1 MIQFS
6 KAYVLTAIIFFAL
19 DYVWLTRIA
28 NDFYRRQIG
37 TLLLD
42 QPKLGAAGLF
52 YVFYVAGIVFF
63 AVLPALRDQSWTAAL
78 FAGALFGALAYGTY
92 DMTNYATLK
101 NWPLA
106 VVFADIA
113 WGTTLTGISA
123 LAGYALSRAI
133 GG

>member
-1 MIQFS
+1 MMQFA
-6 KAYVLTAIIFFAL
+6 KAYVFTAIVFFAL

-28 NDFYRRQIG
+28 NDFYRRQLG
-37 TLLLD
+37 TLLLE

-52 YVFYVAGIVFF
+52 YVFYVVGIVFF
-63 AVLPALRDQSWTAAL
+63 AVLPALRDQSWMAAL

-106 VVFADIA
+106 VVFADIV
-113 WGTTLTGISA
+113 WGIVLTGLSA
-123 LAGYALSRAI
+123 LAGYGLSRAF